1 MKLHKIAPCL
11 WFDHQAEEAARY
23 YVGIFP
29 DSEITDIARYT
40 DLGPGPEGS
49 VLTVAYRLA
58 GQDFLALN
66 GGPMFTFSHAISFIV
81 YCDTQEELDHYWEHL
96 SAGGEIEQC
105 GWLRDRFGVSWQVV
119 PSRISVWMSDPDAAR
134 VRRVMGAVLKMVKL
148 DIAALEAAYQGG
160 QT

>member
-1 MKLHKIAPCL
+1 MQLQKIAPCL
-11 WFDHQAEEAARY
+11 WFDRQAEEAARY
-23 YVGIFP
+23 YVEIFP
-29 DSEITDIARYT
+29 DSAITDIARYT

-58 GQDFLALN
+58 GQNFLALN

-81 YCDTQEELDHYWEHL
+81 YCDTQEELDHYWDRL
-96 SAGGEIEQC
+96 SAGGEVEQC

-134 VRRVMGAVLKMVKL
+134 VRRVMEAVLKMVKL
-148 DIAALEAAYQGG
+148 EIGVLEAAYRGN
-160 QT
+160 